1 MSEIRKY
8 YVGIIVTLAVSMLLS
23 NRVLAANVMSGD
35 NIIVGNLADF
45 GINNVDTVLTLDC
58 NEFFTDSKTALFYA
72 DLRKEL
78 DVSFDIKLNT
88 NITEQVFLCKEGTRD
103 NPSAGIMI
111 GFDPGPEKIF
121 AEVCDAAGKL
131 QRIWAGDKVELGKW
145 LNVKVKGS
153 ADSES
158 QNSTLSLSV
167 SEVAPAS
174 ELPAAGATLTSEG
187 KEASVSYSGPVIP
200 LAASRWVIGRG
211 YPGGFPNA
219 LQVRKGELRNLKIS
233 GVGCERKEGQNPIF
247 TDRLT
252 ADPACTVIG
261 DRLYAFV
268 GEDCAEPGG
277 WFNMPHWVAYSTSD
291 MKDWECHGVVLKAS
305 DFPYANPYGAWAG
318 QVVERNGKYYYYV
331 TLDDTR
337 NGRHAIDVAVA
348 DKPTGPYIPARLD
361 REPLITDDMT
371 PDSHRFNADIDPTV
385 LIDDDGQAWIAWGN
399 GDFYLSR
406 LKENMIEL
414 EGEVMHMGMR
424 NVSEGPW
431 LFKRNGIYYNVHAA
445 DAPGVQPE
453 QLAYSM
459 ADSITG
465 PWRYGGLVT
474 GPAKFGFTIHP
485 SVNEFNG
492 KWYLFY
498 HDGSYMHD
506 GQPGGDCR
514 RQVCVE
520 ELHFDDAGNILP
532 ITLTESGLSK

>member
-1 MSEIRKY
+1 M
-8 YVGIIVTLAVSMLLS
+8 
-23 NRVLAANVMSGD
+23 
-35 NIIVGNLADF
+35 ADF
-45 GINNVDTVLTLDC
+45 GINNADTVLALDC
-58 NEFFTDSKTALFYA
+58 NEFFTDPKTVLFYA
-72 DLRKEL
+72 DFRKEL
-78 DVSFDIKLNT
+78 DLSFDVKLNT
-88 NITEQVFLCKEGTRD
+88 NITEQVFLCKEGNRD
-103 NPSAGIMI
+103 NPSAGIMV

-121 AEVCDAAGKL
+121 AEICDADG
-131 QRIWAGDKVELGKW
+131 QPHRIWAGDKVELGKW
-145 LNVKVKGS
+145 MNVRVKGN
-153 ADSES
+153 ADSEC
-158 QNSTLSLSV
+158 QNSTLTLSV
-167 SEVAPAS
+167 SELSDPS
-174 ELPAAGATLTSEG
+174 EPSVTSAGLISDG
-187 KEASVSYSGPVIP
+187 KVGSVSYSGPVMP

-211 YPGGFPNA
+211 YPGGFPNS
-219 LQVRKGELRNLKIS
+219 LQVRRGELRNLTIN
-233 GVGCERKEGQNPIF
+233 GVGRERKDGQNPIF

-268 GEDCAEPGG
+268 GEDCADPDG

-291 MKDWECHGVVLKAS
+291 MKNWECHGVVLKAS

-348 DKPTGPYIPARLD
+348 DSPTGPYIPARLD
-361 REPLITDDMT
+361 REPLITDDIT

-406 LKENMIEL
+406 LKDNMIEL

-459 ADSITG
+459 ADSIIG

-520 ELHFDDAGNILP
+520 ELHFDESGNILP